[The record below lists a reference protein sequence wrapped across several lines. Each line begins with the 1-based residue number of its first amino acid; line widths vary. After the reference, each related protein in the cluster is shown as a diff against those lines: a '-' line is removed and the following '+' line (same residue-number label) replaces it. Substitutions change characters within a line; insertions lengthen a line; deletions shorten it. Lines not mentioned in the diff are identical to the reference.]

1 VGFCLLL
8 GQVSLCVVKIKI
20 LLFFEHLVDQVVVSV
35 KYTHQGPKRSVMNLN
50 KRDAA
55 GVVVLIIIVIVRLG
69 LNGGSVLTAC
79 STSTLLLAAATYC
92 IRKPV
97 YMSKSRMQSSSSS

>member
-1 VGFCLLL
+1 
-8 GQVSLCVVKIKI
+8 
-20 LLFFEHLVDQVVVSV
+20 
-35 KYTHQGPKRSVMNLN
+35 MNLN

-79 STSTLLLAAATYC
+79 STSTLLLAAA
-92 IRKPV
+92 
-97 YMSKSRMQSSSSS
+97 MSPLHSPSLSTCPKVGCSHHLRRNHRRQE